1 MTTTKRI
8 PDVQHI
14 VRLYREATP
23 DQLARGLDWYQ
34 EAHSL
39 ALALSPNDVLKAAG
53 VISALSPL
61 KTWDINQKLAIRAF
75 ADGTATGHMPH
86 NNDLAN
92 RILAG
97 ENTIDVLK
105 GDKTRNFAQVIAN
118 PTDQCAVVVDRHA
131 FDVAINEVT
140 NDKIR
145 GQLKNKG
152 EYDKFAN
159 AYREA
164 ARIVGASPSQV
175 QAVTWVV
182 WREKESHFRAANV
195 RALDTLA

>member
-1 MTTTKRI
+1 
-8 PDVQHI
+8 
-14 VRLYREATP
+14 
-23 DQLARGLDWYQ
+23 
-34 EAHSL
+34 
-39 ALALSPNDVLKAAG
+39 
-53 VISALSPL
+53 
-61 KTWDINQKLAIRAF
+61 
-75 ADGTATGHMPH
+75 MPH